1 MPALPNQAI
10 YNETSLYVSGG
21 HCQWL
26 TGTTLSIGAGQM
38 RDSTNMDDINLA
50 ATVTINTAVN
60 GVNGLDVGALGASS
74 LYAIYVIASSKA
86 GDTTSTNYIA
96 PAGLLSLSFTAP
108 VLPFGYDM
116 FRRVGSVRTSG
127 ASALLD
133 FSQRGTGGSRDTYY
147 AANIASPVVAGAA
160 TVMTAI
166 NLTGTN
172 LVPLTA
178 NQVLITGIL
187 TSDAGGTRTAA
198 FASQD
203 SSSAAGQVFM
213 TEPASTVFTTSLRV
227 PCSTTVGGLVEINYL
242 VSNAAAAL
250 AVNVA
255 GYVDQL

>member
-10 YNETSLYVSGG
+10 FNEPSLYVSGG

-26 TGTTLSIGAGQM
+26 TATTLSIGIGQM
-38 RDSTNMDDINLA
+38 RDSTNLDDINLSA
-50 ATVTINTAVN
+50 LVTINAAVN
-60 GVNGLDVGALGASS
+60 GANGLDVGALANSS

-86 GDTTSTNYIA
+86 GDAASTNYVA
-96 PAGLLSLSFTAP
+96 PAGMLSLSFTAP
-108 VLPFGYDM
+108 TLPYGYDM

-127 ASALLD
+127 AAALLD
-133 FSQRGTGGSRDTYY
+133 FSQRGSGNARSTWYG
-147 AANIASPVVAGAA
+147 ANIASPVVAGNA

-172 LVPLTA
+172 LAPLTSS
-178 NQVLITGIL
+178 QVFITGVL
-187 TSDAGGTRTAA
+187 TADAGGTRNAA

-213 TEPASTVFTTSLRV
+213 TSPASTVFTTSLTV
-227 PCSTTVGGLVEINYL
+227 PCSVTAGGLLEINYL
-242 VSNAAAAL
+242 VSNNAAAL

-255 GYVDQL
+255 GYVDQI